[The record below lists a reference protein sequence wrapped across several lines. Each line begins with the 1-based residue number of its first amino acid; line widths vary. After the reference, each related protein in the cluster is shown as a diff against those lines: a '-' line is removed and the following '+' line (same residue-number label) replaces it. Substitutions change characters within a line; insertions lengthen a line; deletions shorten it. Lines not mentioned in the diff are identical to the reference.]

1 VWCMYCC
8 WGISDIEAHLTPRLQ
23 LVKVEVVLG
32 GIEINDVHPPRVI
45 GCLGLIMVGNRIPWH
60 AGGISDSGVRSIALR
75 RHSCSEH
82 RLVWR
87 EAASEISCCR
97 TWKPQVVLGAGG
109 MPGLRKG
116 VLQEA

>member
-1 VWCMYCC
+1 MCGARC
-8 WGISDIEAHLTPRLQ
+8 WGTPDIKGNRGTLGKATVGLIADSVRGYTTSEARSF
-23 LVKVEVVLG
+23 LG

-87 EAASEISCCR
+87 EACAA
-97 TWKPQVVLGAGG
+97 VL
-109 MPGLRKG
+109 
-116 VLQEA
+116 